1 MTAVREQPVVRP
13 STSPAQRL
21 RATMAAVRVAFC
33 WFGVRKTLT
42 PEQKA
47 QAADTFGAEGQYL
60 SAGKK
65 LLDTRHPAFLAVTNV
80 RHQLVATWQ
89 SMSLPYPEPAIRLI
103 RQDKIDEFN
112 RRMTELRQDLDEAVA
127 QLDEHYAELKTAAR
141 ERLGSLF
148 NPSDY
153 PESVRG
159 LFGVTWEYPN
169 IEPPAYLEHL
179 NPALYEEESQRV
191 AARFDEAVQ
200 LAEQA
205 FVSELTGLVAHLTE
219 RLTGQVDNKPKV
231 FRNSSVENLVE
242 FFRRFRQLNVR
253 SNQELDELVSQA
265 EQIVQGVE
273 PQSLRDNQVLRQ
285 TVASELAEVQNALDA
300 LMVDRPRRNI
310 LRRPA
315 LQREAA

>member
-1 MTAVREQPVVRP
+1 M
-13 STSPAQRL
+13 
-21 RATMAAVRVAFC
+21 
-33 WFGVRKTLT
+33 
-42 PEQKA
+42 
-47 QAADTFGAEGQYL
+47 
-60 SAGKK
+60 
-65 LLDTRHPAFLAVTNV
+65 
-80 RHQLVATWQ
+80 
-89 SMSLPYPEPAIRLI
+89 
-103 RQDKIDEFN
+103 
-112 RRMTELRQDLDEAVA
+112 
-127 QLDEHYAELKTAAR
+127 
-141 ERLGSLF
+141 
-148 NPSDY
+148 
-153 PESVRG
+153 
-159 LFGVTWEYPN
+159 
-169 IEPPAYLEHL
+169 
-179 NPALYEEESQRV
+179 

-219 RLTGQVDNKPKV
+219 RLTGQIDNKPKV
-231 FRNSSVENLVE
+231 FRNSSVENLIE

-285 TVASELAEVQNALDA
+285 TVASELAEVQNALDS